1 MKEKF
6 KSYYHKFI
14 NYLKSNWVKVLCIFI
29 VVVYFVCGIVSFY
42 KKGSSL
48 DDPLKNDTSIPITST
63 YKVINKKQAIQSEDT
78 IVIGDNEFNQSLL
91 QSHDVVLNFQDFDKT
106 SFSSIG
112 YLGGTFSFDI
122 NFKGTQRKLITFSW
136 SNRDQLLI
144 KFYYN
149 DVVISELD
157 EFIVDYSYSFN
168 FSSNGNVEEVSTLR
182 CTVTPSYV
190 DKDNISP
197 TVSYWNIGI
206 YDMTP
211 YFDYAYNLGKD
222 FGYDN
227 GYTIGFDA
235 GEKAGHD
242 AGYQAG
248 YDEGELVGAQ
258 HGYDQGYTQGKKEG
272 KNEGL
277 TEGEQKGYQN
287 GFNAGKTEGLHEGE
301 RKGYNDGLTAGREA
315 GYKNGYDEGY
325 SAGSSVIQVK
335 DVFIDIL
342 EAPFNILKNA
352 FNFEILGINFSSILV
367 GVVSILLVGF
377 VIRKVI

>member
-29 VVVYFVCGIVSFY
+29 VVVYFVCGLVSFY
-42 KKGSSL
+42 KNGSSS

-63 YKVINKKQAIQSEDT
+63 YKVINKKELVSEDGDLIGGNLFNTNQLVIPEGSHLTIDEFNLNSFHVLSDIHQEFYFDIPFVGISHKLINLVWDNQFEFNISFKLGET
-78 IVIGDNEFNQSLL
+78 IVYEINDQENNGSFT
-91 QSHDVVLNFQDFDKT
+91 F
-106 SFSSIG
+106 SFSSDNLPTVDTPLRCVIIPN
-112 YLGGTFSFDI
+112 YVETPA
-122 NFKGTQRKLITFSW
+122 
-136 SNRDQLLI
+136 
-144 KFYYN
+144 YN
-149 DVVISELD
+149 D
-157 EFIVDYSYSFN
+157 
-168 FSSNGNVEEVSTLR
+168 
-182 CTVTPSYV
+182 
-190 DKDNISP
+190 
-197 TVSYWNIGI
+197 SYWAITI
-206 YDMTP
+206 LDIT
-211 YFDYAYNLGKD
+211 DYYTNAN
-222 FGYDN
+222 DN
-227 GYTIGFDA
+227 GFNNGYNDGVSDGFAD
-235 GEKAGHD
+235 GHD

-258 HGYDQGYTQGKKEG
+258 HGYDEGYNQGKKEG
-272 KNEGL
+272 KQEGL

-325 SAGSSVIQVK
+325 SAGSSVVQVK

-342 EAPFNILKNA
+342 EAPFNILKNS

-377 VIRKVI
+377 VIRKII